1 MTIDDEAVA
10 AAKRLRMEKGE
21 NRTTSNARST
31 RVDGLPCQAIAKLP
45 HTRNEGRGDRQAMFE
60 RWRVLEMATED

>member
-31 RVDGLPCQAIAKLP
+31 RVDGLPCQAIEKLP
-45 HTRNEGRGDRQAMFE
+45 HTRNEGRGDR
-60 RWRVLEMATED
+60 